1 VVMDADLIDPTR
13 DRVWAVDVTI
23 SYTTYVVAETAED
36 AEAIAEEATDEDRKE
51 DTGDEYLAREMTEPD
66 PLYGDAIAW
75 GHSLWDGQQVTVNE
89 AWELLAANAPVRDTQ
104 TMLMPFVDEPPAEH
118 NWLAAGRRP

>member
-1 VVMDADLIDPTR
+1 MDADLIDPTR

-23 SYTTYVVAETAED
+23 SYTTYVVAETAQD
-36 AEAIAEEATDEDRKE
+36 AEAIAEEATDQDRDL
-51 DTGDEYLAREMTEPD
+51 DTDDEYVACELTEPLAD
-66 PLYGDAIAW
+66 DGGIVAW

-89 AWELLAANAPVRDTQ
+89 AVDLIAPHRPVRDTQ